1 MPFCTKCGAEIPSAA
16 IYCPR
21 CGQAVG
27 SSPNPQSAPSY
38 QSSPS
43 ELDNLARDRNAQEH
57 WFYRLVAF
65 IIDSIIVGI
74 VVFILEIIILLA
86 LVPAL
91 SFSGSAFPFAIFGVS
106 LASGLGSLGLV
117 FYFTFAEWLYG
128 RSIGKALFHLR
139 VVTLDGSKLDFAKAF
154 IRNISKIFWLLL
166 LLDVLVGLISKTR
179 RGQKYSDYVANTNVI
194 KVEFASSQ
202 SQVRDQAT
210 TT

>member
-202 SQVRDQAT
+202 SQVRDQT
-210 TT
+210 TTT